1 MEKNEAQ
8 RMRSDAL
15 IDSEILIAWGANRDG
30 MIQWSSPAWRRFT
43 GVSLAQQIRHRWQT
57 HVHPEDE
64 SAFENDGR
72 NTLHARKFR
81 LRHHDGTFHFVL
93 GYRHSSLD
101 QTGSVTGHHAACF
114 EIVAATAPMQEVET
128 PLQDLARDSSIEFDQ
143 PIKFD
148 HQAIRELFDHDQQSL
163 LEVAQLFD
171 KTCEES
177 LTFLASGFGTFNQ
190 QALFATAHRL
200 KGAVA
205 NMNAPQVLESCQQL
219 ETAIRE
225 NKIAEAQRISQ
236 NVIRSVAQLRDLVQ
250 KEFQS

>member
-1 MEKNEAQ
+1 M
-8 RMRSDAL
+8 
-15 IDSEILIAWGANRDG
+15 
-30 MIQWSSPAWRRFT
+30 
-43 GVSLAQQIRHRWQT
+43 
-57 HVHPEDE
+57 
-64 SAFENDGR
+64 
-72 NTLHARKFR
+72 
-81 LRHHDGTFHFVL
+81 
-93 GYRHSSLD
+93 
-101 QTGSVTGHHAACF
+101 
-114 EIVAATAPMQEVET
+114 
-128 PLQDLARDSSIEFDQ
+128 
-143 PIKFD
+143 
-148 HQAIRELFDHDQQSL
+148 
-163 LEVAQLFD
+163 AQLFD

-190 QALFATAHRL
+190 QALFAKAHRL